1 MLFYLKA
8 ANSDVDLTAAL
19 VWTVEHLEHPICFDD
34 GTSPVSLRPDA
45 AKTHAVDSTRGQ
57 QEEQISA
64 VQPRPYTLLNVSEW
78 DPNSPCRVV
87 SAHLLRLR
95 CSSRSLPSSRA
106 STLGCSSCLSLKP
119 AEKRCENWLQKR
131 LVQVL
136 AESIMSTFHILR
148 MGTYH
153 TSEAWKG
160 TRLRGDN
167 MHYSLGF
174 KMPLFVSLLEAW
186 VIVVWLCLMHTF
198 HISELNRN
206 N

>member
-19 VWTVEHLEHPICFDD
+19 VWTVEHLEHPVCFDD

-45 AKTHAVDSTRGQ
+45 AKTHAVDLTRGQ

-64 VQPRPYTLLNVSEW
+64 VQHRPYILLNVSEW

-119 AEKRCENWLQKR
+119 AEKRCENWFKKMARAGIGWIKNVHLPYFKNGYLSHEWSLKGDQ
-131 LVQVL
+131 
-136 AESIMSTFHILR
+136 AE
-148 MGTYH
+148 
-153 TSEAWKG
+153 
-160 TRLRGDN
+160 RGQ
-167 MHYSLGF
+167 YAL
-174 KMPLFVSLLEAW
+174 
-186 VIVVWLCLMHTF
+186 
-198 HISELNRN
+198 
-206 N
+206 